1 MNTPPVVLCFG
12 GFDPTNG
19 AGLQADTLTIH
30 ALGCH
35 PLSVV
40 TANTIQ
46 DSIKVHEFLVTD
58 PAVVRR
64 QAAALLADTAIAA
77 CKTGMLASPAVVE
90 TVAELVGLLPSAVP
104 LVVDPVLAAGGG
116 ASLAENGLVRALRE
130 WLLPR
135 ATVVTPNIPE
145 LLALAGLPDDMDQAA
160 RSLLAG
166 GRASV
171 LVTGTHNIATS
182 DVVHRLYR
190 PDGTV
195 TASRWARLAP
205 DFHGSGCTLGAA
217 LAAYL
222 ARGDTLAVAVDAALD
237 YTWNSLRHAYAVGR
251 GQAFPDRRDG
261 R

>member
-171 LVTGTHNIATS
+171 LVTGTHDIATS

-195 TASRWARLAP
+195 TASRWARPQRISPEATRWPLLWMQRWITPGTVFVTPTRSVAGRP
-205 DFHGSGCTLGAA
+205 FPIGATA
-217 LAAYL
+217 DDHP
-222 ARGDTLAVAVDAALD
+222 RPV
-237 YTWNSLRHAYAVGR
+237 
-251 GQAFPDRRDG
+251 RDH
-261 R
+261 